1 MNQKG
6 IQSPI
11 PHGLPRAC
19 VLAIR
24 WVFAL
29 EFDLDPRK
37 MHPDAYNALLG
48 LLSEQGKNPMDWTL
62 QECDEFLSS
71 LITTPPPVKKT
82 GWAQMVEAAA
92 PTKKDFPTI
101 QILPQ

>member
-6 IQSPI
+6 IKSPI
-11 PHGLPRAC
+11 PSGLPRAC

-24 WVFAL
+24 WVFAI

-37 MHPDAYNALLG
+37 MHPDAYKALLD
-48 LLSEQGKNPMDWTL
+48 LLAEQGKNPMDWTL
-62 QECDEFLSS
+62 QECDEFLTS
-71 LITTPPPVKKT
+71 LITDPPPAQKT
-82 GWAQMVEAAA
+82 GWAKMIEAYT
-92 PTKKDFPTI
+92 PKPHFSTF